1 MPKTL
6 VLHQQSNI
14 AYVYFHYIL
23 LNIHNM
29 EDILKCL
36 KATEDLKRAVLDQQ
50 NLIKQLLIVFK
61 NPKNYRCCPMCE
73 TIFEN
78 EYDAF
83 EEHVMSHFEIENSN
97 IINDTSEEEEETLS
111 SLVVIS

>member
-1 MPKTL
+1 MYT
-6 VLHQQSNI
+6 STT
-14 AYVYFHYIL
+14 FL
-23 LNIHNM
+23 LNIHKM
-29 EDILKCL
+29 EDIMKCL
-36 KATEDLKRAVLDQQ
+36 KATEDLRKAVLDQQ

-78 EYDAF
+78 DYDAF
-83 EEHVMSHFEIENSN
+83 EEHVMSHFEIENN
-97 IINDTSEEEEETLS
+97 NDIINDTSEEEEETLS